1 MIEAD
6 QASWLQTTLSYI
18 SDDDERQELEHELL
32 EGRDETQDNDVYQMQ
47 VTKLTTLV
55 SRIFQRIP
63 KTENF
68 LETIRVVRHS
78 LSQWLE
84 AVPDSMR
91 VRGQDE
97 KASSP
102 AARVPQLYLHS
113 FYLGSQM
120 LVYRWTLSWF
130 LQRQQSADDISQ
142 ELRRE
147 SFRCV
152 EDGILAAKESAA
164 VLHTLYSEGAAV
176 RHCWLCM

>member
-1 MIEAD
+1 M
-6 QASWLQTTLSYI
+6 
-18 SDDDERQELEHELL
+18 SDDEKRQELEHELL
-32 EGRDETQDNDVYQMQ
+32 EGHDETQDNDVYQMQ
-47 VTKLTTLV
+47 VTELTTLV

-68 LETIRVVRHS
+68 LDTIRIVRHS
-78 LSQWLE
+78 LSQWLG

-91 VRGQDE
+91 VRGQDDT
-97 KASSP
+97 ASSP
-102 AARVPQLYLHS
+102 ATRVPQKYLHS

-120 LVYRWTLSWF
+120 LVYRWTLSRL
-130 LQRQQSADDISQ
+130 LQRQQSADHISQ

-152 EDGILAAKESAA
+152 KDGILATKESAA
-164 VLHTLYSEGAAV
+164 VLYTLYSEGAGV